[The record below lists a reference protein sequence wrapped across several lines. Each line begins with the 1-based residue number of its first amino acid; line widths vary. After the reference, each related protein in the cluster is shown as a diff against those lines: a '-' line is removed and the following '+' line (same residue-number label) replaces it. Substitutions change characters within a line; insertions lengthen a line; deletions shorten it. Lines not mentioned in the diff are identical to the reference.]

1 MEKIFSTKVEEMM
14 NLGDHYII
22 ELLSEEAKLLNDESH
37 IYKTLV
43 SAANAAKVTIISVT
57 THQFSPHGVTGY
69 LLLSESHIS
78 IHTWPEH
85 SYAAV
90 DVFTCGGNPKAAI
103 EEIKKL
109 LKAKK
114 TREIYIPRGL

>member
-1 MEKIFSTKVEEMM
+1 MEKTFSVKIEEMM

-22 ELLSEEAKLLNDESH
+22 ELLSEEAELLNDETH

>member
-1 MEKIFSTKVEEMM
+1 MAAKFPHKIEEMM
-14 NLGDHYII
+14 VLGDHYII
-22 ELLSEEAKLLNDESH
+22 ELISEEADLLNNESY

-43 SAANAAKVTIISVT
+43 AAANAAKVTIISVT
-57 THQFSPHGVTGY
+57 THQFTPHGVTGY

-78 IHTWPEH
+78 IHTWPEYA
-85 SYAAV
+85 YAAV

-103 EEIKKL
+103 EEIKRM

-114 TREIYIPRGL
+114 TREMYIPRGI